1 MKRTRRQR
9 YVATGAGCAP
19 VVDSASRAGGR
30 RTTVRRWNVHEPSM
44 AITLELLI
52 ILLLLLANGVFAMS
66 EIAVVSAR
74 KSRLQR
80 RADQGDRRARRALEL
95 ANDPNRFLS
104 TVQIGITTVGVFAG
118 AFGGATVAQQLAGVL
133 AGVPALARYA
143 QVIGIGVVVA
153 GITFAT
159 LVIGELVP
167 KRIALTR
174 PERIAARTAG
184 LMHTAV
190 THRDAAGEA
199 PRLGHG
205 PVLRMLPDPAPDEPI
220 TTEEDIRVLLE
231 QGTRAGVF
239 LAAEQD
245 IVENVFW
252 LGDQRVGSVMT
263 PRADIVWLDVDRP
276 ATDHV
281 RVMVEQPQ
289 ARYVVCRG
297 TLDRVVGVV
306 AMKDVWP
313 ATLTGRPLDVRARA
327 ITPLFVPSTT
337 RALTLLEQFRKTRVH
352 VALVVDDDERVQGL
366 VTLTDILEGLVGELA
381 ELAEDEVVQRE
392 DGSWLISGTV
402 RMEAIH
408 NLLGLPVPAD
418 APDAGH
424 RTVAELVTHHLGPA
438 PAVAAYFVW
447 EGHRVEVVDWTA
459 SGSTRCWSPPSIRE
473 ALLPAPARPRADDR
487 PADQP

>member
-1 MKRTRRQR
+1 
-9 YVATGAGCAP
+9 
-19 VVDSASRAGGR
+19 
-30 RTTVRRWNVHEPSM
+30 M
-44 AITLELLI
+44 AITLEFLI
-52 ILLLLLANGVFAMS
+52 ILLLIVVNGVFAMS
-66 EIAVVSAR
+66 EIAVVSSR

-104 TVQIGITTVGVFAG
+104 TVQIGITAVGVFAG
-118 AFGGATVAQQLAGVL
+118 AFGGATLAQQLAGVL

-143 QVIGIGVVVA
+143 QAIGIGVVVVA
-153 GITFAT
+153 ITFAT

-184 LMHTAV
+184 LMHRLSRIATPLVKLLGWA
-190 THRDAAGEA
+190 TEA
-199 PRLGHG
+199 
-205 PVLRMLPDPAPDEPI
+205 VLRMLPDPAPDEPI

-252 LGDQRVGSVMT
+252 LGDQRVDSVMT

-276 ATDHV
+276 AADHA

-289 ARYVVCRG
+289 ARYVLCRG
-297 TLDRVVGVV
+297 ALDRVVGVV

-313 ATLTGRPLDVRARA
+313 ATLVGQPLDVRARA

-352 VALVVDDDERVQGL
+352 VALVVDDDERVEGL

-408 NLLGLPVPAD
+408 DLLGLPAPSGE
-418 APDAGH
+418 PDAGH

-447 EGHRVEVVDWTA
+447 EDHRVEVVDLDGDRIDKVLVA
-459 SGSTRCWSPPSIRE
+459 AVDPGGAGADARG
-473 ALLPAPARPRADDR
+473 PAR
-487 PADQP
+487 

>member
-1 MKRTRRQR
+1 
-9 YVATGAGCAP
+9 
-19 VVDSASRAGGR
+19 
-30 RTTVRRWNVHEPSM
+30 M

-52 ILLLLLANGVFAMS
+52 LLLLLLANGIFAMS

-104 TVQIGITTVGVFAG
+104 TVQIGITAVGVFAG

-143 QVIGIGVVVA
+143 QVIGIGVVVVA
-153 GITFAT
+153 ITFAT

-184 LMHTAV
+184 LMHRLSRIATPLVKLLGWA
-190 THRDAAGEA
+190 TEA
-199 PRLGHG
+199 
-205 PVLRMLPDPAPDEPI
+205 VLRMLPDPAPDEPV

-252 LGDQRVGSVMT
+252 LGDQRVASVMT

-276 ATDHV
+276 VADHV

-289 ARYVVCRG
+289 ARYVLGRG
-297 TLDRVVGVV
+297 ALDRVVGVV

-313 ATLTGRPLDVRARA
+313 ATLTGQPLDVRARA

-352 VALVVDDDERVQGL
+352 VALVMDDDERVQGL

-402 RMEAIH
+402 RLEALH
-408 NLLGLPVPAD
+408 DLLGLPAPAD
-418 APDAGH
+418 APDAGY
-424 RTVAELVTHHLGPA
+424 RTVAELVAHHLGPA

-447 EGHRVEVVDWTA
+447 EGHRVELVDLDGERIDKVLVAVVGPGGA
-459 SGSTRCWSPPSIRE
+459 
-473 ALLPAPARPRADDR
+473 APVAGTETS
-487 PADQP
+487 